1 MGSLLG
7 RYGLQEVG
15 LHEKALSYWGLGWDF
30 GQSLFTFSLEILEE
44 ALLCPALTLWCV
56 ALPQAQIMGPAVN
69 QEKLLFVS

>member
-7 RYGLQEVG
+7 RCGLQEVG
-15 LHEKALSYWGLGWDF
+15 LHEKALSYWGWDF

-44 ALLCPALTLWCV
+44 ALLCPTLTLWCV

-69 QEKLLFVS
+69 HEKLLFVS